1 MVAVGGAARDERPVG
16 PERSRVDAEV
26 DETAET
32 LENPEGLGWASAG
45 SWTDIA
51 VKSSRHD
58 ILKQA
63 MGAFQQAVEAEG
75 AEQRRADKDKTVQLT
90 ITLGAS
96 IVLLIITIT
105 FLTVSLSDKSKSVSW
120 ALVASAVATMGFSA
134 GSALDSMRNVRR
146 SKKDI
151 RLFRAALEHETKY
164 RERISAR
171 DECV

>member
-1 MVAVGGAARDERPVG
+1 
-16 PERSRVDAEV
+16 
-26 DETAET
+26 
-32 LENPEGLGWASAG
+32 
-45 SWTDIA
+45 
-51 VKSSRHD
+51 
-58 ILKQA
+58 